1 MLGIQPKFQTCEKQ
15 KNRENKTPKEK
26 QSHAQDSIYV
36 VRQFAYVH
44 RIAGISLLSKKITM
58 CGYNVFLS
66 QKQQQDKTL
75 ITKKKRLLYPA
86 HRIHNG
92 LQNGPKIFCRPKP
105 PLHGLSLSKSPI
117 IQVRSGHQPNQIMPD
132 DDFSWNKIHPLSS
145 L

>member
-1 MLGIQPKFQTCEKQ
+1 MLGIQLKFQTCEKQ
-15 KNRENKTPKEK
+15 KNRENKTPKVK

-44 RIAGISLLSKKITM
+44 RVAGISLLSKKITM
-58 CGYNVFLS
+58 CGYSVFLS

-75 ITKKKRLLYPA
+75 ITKKKQLLYPA

-92 LQNGPKIFCRPKP
+92 LQNGPKIFCRLKP

-117 IQVRSGHQPNQIMPD
+117 IRVKSGHQPNQIMSA

>member
-15 KNRENKTPKEK
+15 KNKENKTPKVK

-44 RIAGISLLSKKITM
+44 RVTGISLLSKKITM

-75 ITKKKRLLYPA
+75 ITKKTTFISCTQDSQRATKRAKNFLLAQASAPWT
-86 HRIHNG
+86 NP
-92 LQNGPKIFCRPKP
+92 Q
-105 PLHGLSLSKSPI
+105 
-117 IQVRSGHQPNQIMPD
+117 
-132 DDFSWNKIHPLSS
+132 
-145 L
+145 